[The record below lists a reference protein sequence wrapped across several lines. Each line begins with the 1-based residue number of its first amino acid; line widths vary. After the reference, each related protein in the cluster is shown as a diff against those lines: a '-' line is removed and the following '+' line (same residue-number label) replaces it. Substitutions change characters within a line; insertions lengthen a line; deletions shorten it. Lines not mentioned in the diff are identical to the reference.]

1 MIGWELSSGAVAGV
15 DEAARTKKMQLR
27 FLCKKKNKDMIVDR
41 AFVAVG
47 RAVRYADVLNVLK
60 EPGQRRY
67 KKRL

>member
-41 AFVAVG
+41 AFVAV
-47 RAVRYADVLNVLK
+47 RYADVLNVLK